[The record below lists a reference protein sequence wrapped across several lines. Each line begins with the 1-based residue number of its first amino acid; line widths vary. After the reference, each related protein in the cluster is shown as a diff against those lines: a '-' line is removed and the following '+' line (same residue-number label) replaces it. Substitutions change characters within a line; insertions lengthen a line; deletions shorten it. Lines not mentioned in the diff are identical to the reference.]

1 MSNQSPYSREGENFW
16 DGNCVFVHRSTEAWC
31 SNCGT
36 VSSDGE
42 CHCTDPDAICEP
54 DWHPI
59 DKDLIADLAAKGARI
74 AALESALSEAGEAL
88 EPFANTA
95 KQLDEAGP
103 YAQIADDDDVL
114 CGGFKLSLPMRYL
127 RKAKDVREK
136 IKALC
141 HASPEQADGSVSPD
155 KPALHPGDG
164 ETR

>member
-1 MSNQSPYSREGENFW
+1 MPEDNPYMLGSLQWPEDVAAKDATIAEQAERIATLEGE
-16 DGNCVFVHRSTEAWC
+16 VTLHKE
-31 SNCGT
+31 
-36 VSSDGE
+36 
-42 CHCTDPDAICEP
+42 
-54 DWHPI
+54 
-59 DKDLIADLAAKGARI
+59 IADAREFDYHSAEKRI
-74 AALESALSEAGEAL
+74 SDLEAALGEAGEAL
-88 EPFANTA
+88 EPFAKTA